1 MMFFKVFFFLFL
13 AEGFLINRF
22 IPSAF
27 ADSEPK
33 RVLAVVND
41 EIVTSYDVDSRIKM
55 LFVNSPEE
63 KASAEM
69 KKEVLFSLIDEKLKT
84 QEGKKQG
91 IVNTQEEIDDA
102 ILRVEMQNG
111 MKKGDLRKILNSQKI
126 PFETLRNQINADL
139 IWMKILVKEQDE
151 STEVTD
157 EEINARQKYLKE
169 ELQTTGFL
177 IGEISFPYAAD
188 KDKKKAKRQAQSA
201 FARLQNG
208 ELFQKVAESFA
219 SSGELKWVQE
229 DDLDQTILS
238 VLKNMSSGQISKPVD
253 VKDKYVLLALVQ
265 KREAT
270 SDGKVVA
277 WEVVQI
283 GVSKER
289 SGEVLDAIYR
299 IKSCDM
305 LMEKAK
311 KLGLESTSRR
321 QTVPVDQLPP
331 VLKLPLD
338 QEGRSDIVVGPVEGA
353 GFNLFLMKCGKDKKI
368 SALPTKEQTSAA
380 LKENKMKLFSKK
392 KLQDIKRSAVI
403 DIK

>member
-1 MMFFKVFFFLFL
+1 M
-13 AEGFLINRF
+13 
-22 IPSAF
+22 
-27 ADSEPK
+27 
-33 RVLAVVND
+33 
-41 EIVTSYDVDSRIKM
+41 
-55 LFVNSPEE
+55 
-63 KASAEM
+63 
-69 KKEVLFSLIDEKLKT
+69 
-84 QEGKKQG
+84 
-91 IVNTQEEIDDA
+91 
-102 ILRVEMQNG
+102 
-111 MKKGDLRKILNSQKI
+111 NSQKI

-151 STEVTD
+151 STEVTE

-219 SSGELKWVQE
+219 SSGELKWVQK

-238 VLKNMSSGQISKPVD
+238 VLKDMSAGQISKPVD

-299 IKSCDM
+299 IKSCDR

-338 QEGRSDIVVGPVEGA
+338 QEGRSDIVVGPVEVA
-353 GFNLFLMKCGKDKKI
+353 DFNLFLMKCGKDKKI